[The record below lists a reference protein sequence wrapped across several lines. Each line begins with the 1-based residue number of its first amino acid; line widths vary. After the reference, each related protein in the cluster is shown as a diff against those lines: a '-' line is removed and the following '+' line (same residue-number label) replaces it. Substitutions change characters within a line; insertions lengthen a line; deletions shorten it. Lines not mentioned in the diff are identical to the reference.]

1 MILKPIQTRLVRI
14 FALGMTLALGA
25 ASNAS
30 EARQECENE
39 TTGQVEW
46 SYCVSQVPGSKNS
59 DRVYFLHGL
68 LGSERSWES
77 QADTYEQEWAR
88 LGKDAPTVV
97 SISFGRIWLM
107 SHASGSE
114 VAGRHLEIFT
124 KTAIP
129 LLEKKLGVT
138 GGRRF
143 LYGRSMGGF
152 NAAEVYLWHPELF
165 SRVALICPALAEISP
180 WASDEEVD
188 QYIQRSGASSFLVHQ
203 AQRIAQENFTS
214 EEKWA
219 LIAPLVAG
227 KTQIKGSSPQL
238 LVTIGQSDD
247 YGFFEGTK
255 QFAELAQKQ
264 RVPSVQWLPVSGGHC
279 AGDDAAIA
287 KFLVE

>member
-1 MILKPIQTRLVRI
+1 MIRKIIQVRLI
-14 FALGMTLALGA
+14 QFFALVYATGVVAY
-25 ASNAS
+25 ASDAK
-30 EARQECENE
+30 RECENE
-39 TTGQVEW
+39 TTGEVEW
-46 SYCVSQVPGSKNS
+46 SYCISQIPGSKNL

-77 QADTYEQEWAR
+77 VADTYEQEWSR

-97 SISFGRIWLM
+97 SVSFGRVWLM
-107 SHASGSE
+107 AHASGGE
-114 VAGRHLEIFT
+114 VAGRHLEVFA

-129 LLEKKLGVT
+129 LIEKKLGVT
-138 GGRRF
+138 GGRRL

-188 QYIQRSGASSFLVHQ
+188 KYIERSGASSFLVHQ
-203 AQRIAQENFTS
+203 AQRIAQENFAS
-214 EEKWA
+214 EEKWN
-219 LIAPLVAG
+219 LIAPLVVG
-227 KTQIKGSSPQL
+227 KTQIRGNSPHL
-238 LVTIGQSDD
+238 LVSIGQSDE

-264 RVPSVQWLPVSGGHC
+264 KVPSVQWLPVSGGHC

-287 KFLVE
+287 KFLIE